1 MTYVIQRLILR
12 SGMLNAL
19 LPGMEVAILRH
30 EEMTGR
36 VVCLRGKLE
45 EILYEEGGDDTFR
58 EGAL

>member
-1 MTYVIQRLILR
+1 
-12 SGMLNAL
+12 MLNAL

-30 EEMTGR
+30 EEMTGT

-58 EGAL
+58 EGTL